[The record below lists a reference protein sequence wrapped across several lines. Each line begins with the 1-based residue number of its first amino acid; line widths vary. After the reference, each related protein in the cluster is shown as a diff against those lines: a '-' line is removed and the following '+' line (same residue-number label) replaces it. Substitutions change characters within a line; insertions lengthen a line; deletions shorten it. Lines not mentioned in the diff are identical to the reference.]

1 MRSRIFFFKDYYN
14 LMKKMNNTNNY
25 VIVNL
30 NIPFNLIYISF
41 KYLTVKINLLLL
53 LLIVALN
60 RI

>member
-1 MRSRIFFFKDYYN
+1 MRSRIFFKDYYN

-41 KYLTVKINLLLL
+41 KYLTVKIN
-53 LLIVALN
+53 
-60 RI
+60 